1 MGRCHGM
8 IKHERSD
15 LTTIKVSLF
24 LECTAGSGFFFLV
37 LLPKTTIQFFC
48 NNQSRVARQAEW
60 EKSFIPRAQ
69 SHGSKEC
76 CWDVS
81 HGEQYNQHD
90 IPHGGNA
97 TPVQHQ

>member
-37 LLPKTTIQFFC
+37 LLPKITIQFFY
-48 NNQSRVARQAEW
+48 NNQSRGCKTSRVG
-60 EKSFIPRAQ
+60 KKLYTK
-69 SHGSKEC
+69 GSKS
-76 CWDVS
+76 WVKRILLGRKS
-81 HGEQYNQHD
+81 R
-90 IPHGGNA
+90 
-97 TPVQHQ
+97 